1 MSLPVSDRV
10 LIRTLAGLTLFG
22 AISAAAGAWLAI
34 GAKGAGMPLEYLDHS
49 PFDSFVVPGLVL
61 GGVVGGTQGAA
72 AIAII
77 ARRRI
82 ALLLSAVAG
91 FGMLIWI
98 FVERVM
104 IRQYSW
110 LQTLYFLH
118 GCSELLVVLLL
129 LGLVPS
135 LARPWPPSQS
145 GAV

>member
-1 MSLPVSDRV
+1 MSLPLSDRL

-34 GAKGAGMPLEYLDHS
+34 GAKGGGVPLEYLEHS

-72 AIAII
+72 AIAVI
-77 ARRRI
+77 ARRRS

-98 FVERVM
+98 FVELAMLRH
-104 IRQYSW
+104 YSW

-118 GCSELLVVLLL
+118 GCSELLLVLAL

-135 LARPWPPSQS
+135 LARPWPASRS
-145 GAV
+145 SAV

>member
-1 MSLPVSDRV
+1 MSLPLSDRL

-22 AISAAAGAWLAI
+22 AISAAAGTWLAI
-34 GAKGAGMPLEYLDHS
+34 GAKGGGVPLEYLEHS
-49 PFDSFVVPGLVL
+49 PFDSFLIPGLIL

-72 AIAII
+72 AIAVI

-82 ALLLSAVAG
+82 ALLLSTVAG

-98 FVERVM
+98 FVELAM

-110 LQTLYFLH
+110 LQTVYFVY

-135 LARPWPPSQS
+135 LARPWRESPRS
-145 GAV
+145 AI

>member
-1 MSLPVSDRV
+1 MSLPLSDRA

-22 AISAAAGAWLAI
+22 AISAGAGAWLAI
-34 GAKGAGMPLEYLDHS
+34 GAKGGGVPLEYLEHS
-49 PFDSFVVPGLVL
+49 PFDSFLIPGLVL

-72 AIAII
+72 AIAAIT
-77 ARRRI
+77 RRRI

-98 FVERVM
+98 FVELAM

-110 LQTLYFLH
+110 LQTVYLVH

-135 LARPWPPSQS
+135 LASPWPASQ
-145 GAV
+145 GVAV